1 MDGLG
6 YLTTQIYGMHQMVPT
21 IYYHFWV
28 RYHPSRVYSQKKLQL
43 EAKYRSL
50 FPTTIKPHPLNPLD
64 RGSTFVVLAGYKLV
78 VLRPLCA
85 CSTIFCFCLLPF
97 PLCFCCN
104 KLALFCSA
112 ACLCLI
118 FSCVS
123 YYVCHFLQFGFSF
136 LHAIP
141 TTDTSYCSLF
151 LFIVL
156 LHISF
161 HTYLLYKRLWVF
173 VGKIMLT
180 GSKGSW
186 AQFSLICRGH
196 SAKELYFATDLKS
209 TADLRFA
216 VDCFPLH
223 FFLWTFLALRSSWW
237 VFGPCFSL
245 GFPPY
250 GLLGKDLKNGHQ
262 Q

>member
-1 MDGLG
+1 
-6 YLTTQIYGMHQMVPT
+6 
-21 IYYHFWV
+21 
-28 RYHPSRVYSQKKLQL
+28 
-43 EAKYRSL
+43 
-50 FPTTIKPHPLNPLD
+50 
-64 RGSTFVVLAGYKLV
+64 
-78 VLRPLCA
+78 
-85 CSTIFCFCLLPF
+85 
-97 PLCFCCN
+97 
-104 KLALFCSA
+104 
-112 ACLCLI
+112 
-118 FSCVS
+118 
-123 YYVCHFLQFGFSF
+123 
-136 LHAIP
+136 
-141 TTDTSYCSLF
+141 
-151 LFIVL
+151 
-156 LHISF
+156 
-161 HTYLLYKRLWVF
+161 
-173 VGKIMLT
+173 MLT

-216 VDCFPLH
+216 VDRFPLH